1 MKKLLKKLTLALS
14 LILIIGVLAGCSNNK
29 KSESTTASSSTS
41 KTVKNK
47 TLIVYFSL
55 TGKTKKA
62 AQYIQKQTGA
72 DIVELKAKKPYGDY
86 ESAVKRVKSEQKNN
100 IKPEIANKITGFS
113 EYGTILIGYPTINKR
128 PPMIIYSLF
137 NDYHFKD
144 KNVIPFTVSGGDTIE
159 TSEQY
164 IRRLAQDNGADF
176 TNGIRYT
183 GKNKKQVI
191 SWLKK
196 SGLYCE
202 KCHTENE

>member
-1 MKKLLKKLTLALS
+1 MKNLLKKLTLALS
-14 LILIIGVLAGCSNNK
+14 LILVVGILAGCSNSK
-29 KSESTTASSSTS
+29 KEKSTSVSSSTS

-72 DIVELKAKKPYGDY
+72 DIVEIKAKKPYGAY
-86 ESAVKRVKSEQKNN
+86 EGAVKRVKSEQKNN
-100 IKPEIANKITGFS
+100 VKPEIANKIRGFS

-137 NDYHFKD
+137 NDYSFKD
-144 KNVIPFTVSGGDTIE
+144 KNVIPFTVSGNDTIE

-164 IRRLAQDNGADF
+164 IRRLAQDSGADF

-183 GKNKKQVI
+183 GNNKKQII

-196 SGLYCE
+196 IGLYCE
-202 KCHTENE
+202 KCHTESK